1 MRAFGRNYKEGMN
14 CNNSFA
20 NQSAGQPD
28 GLARVARMEV
38 AEVFDMSA
46 VSQSRKLFYFYSVL
60 LLLVL
65 LFHTIQNFHDPAR
78 TGAEVDPE
86 VARFIELGTLA
97 KDLY

>member
-1 MRAFGRNYKEGMN
+1 MRAFGRNYKEDMN

-46 VSQSRKLFYFYSVL
+46 VSESRKLFYFYSVL

-65 LFHTIQNFHDPAR
+65 LFHTIQNFNDPAR

-86 VARFIELGTLA
+86 VARFIELGALA